1 MRGSFEA
8 AFDEVIRHEGDEIV
22 NGRKRYGV
30 EKSTYANVLGAFE
43 EEVDLARLHINLAQ
57 SIHRAVYWDKVKGDL
72 LPAGLDLMLY
82 DAAVCHGPLKSV
94 IWLQSI
100 LRDRQDGEISGRT
113 LGGVNSYISRY
124 TLITLINT
132 FKKERLWQI
141 DRHLE
146 NGSPEARNFGAKMRN
161 RVDAVTKKA
170 CNLAVRA

>member
-8 AFDEVIRHEGDEIV
+8 SFELVVQHEGTDPDS
-22 NGRKRYGV
+22 GKRYGV
-30 EKSTYANVLGAFE
+30 DRALYAQALGLFE
-43 EEVDLARLHINLAQ
+43 EEVSLDRLTPQIAQ
-57 SIHRAVYWDKVKGDL
+57 TIHRQHWWNAVKGDQ
-72 LPAGLDLMLY
+72 LPAGLDLALY
-82 DAAVCHGPLKSV
+82 DAAFCHGAARAV

-100 LRDRQDGEISGRT
+100 IRDRQDGEVTART
-113 LGGVNSYISRY
+113 LAGVNSYISRY

-132 FKKERLWQI
+132 YRKERIWQL

-146 NGSPEARNFGAKMRN
+146 NGSPEARNLGAKLRN